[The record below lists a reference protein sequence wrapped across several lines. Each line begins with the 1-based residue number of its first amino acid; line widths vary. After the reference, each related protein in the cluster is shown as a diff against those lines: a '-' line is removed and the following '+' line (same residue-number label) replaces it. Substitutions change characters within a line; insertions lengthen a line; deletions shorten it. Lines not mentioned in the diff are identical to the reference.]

1 MCFWKAIGF
10 VRASFAN
17 EMRILGAPAI
27 AIVAVCYTILFH
39 CFSNWSVCFGR
50 IYICVCLG

>member
-39 CFSNWSVCFGR
+39 CFSNWSVCFGK